1 MTVRRMDSLFTS
13 QTTIQHGIHQYQL
26 RINLDDGKIKEKHEL
41 RRAGSSLSIAAL
53 QSKLSLLRAS
63 MFERSI
69 ALDPVALQL
78 RRIGKALHDVDG
90 IRTDLTNFVGEVVAD
105 HILDS
110 AWRMVLSDCAKINY
124 EGSHEERAFWTRLGK
139 VHDLPVALAIARIER
154 LDTSEE
160 IPMVMC
166 NERRDAY
173 LVKENDKTKA
183 LSVRQGPWDVTALWM
198 TGRRMPVAF
207 FPIEYPKKEELG
219 TSLRFETQPFLD
231 QFFHWDHMWRQIGLP
246 QMCPM
251 IWTTPPKGLTQAELV
266 RCGRFRFS
274 FMVDGE
280 MAKALCD
287 LNPGDR
293 VTRQIQMVGDD
304 QRERTYMVHKI
315 DGVDDACVV
324 SNCVRR
330 RQDAQALVDMR
341 RKFAHVVDLGFMG
354 AIQQKAHSRPWLEAP
369 SADLVRGRLLIGFLT
384 LYLFEAF
391 NERFKKLAKDRKDL
405 SLPENATEVLGI
417 RFQRVLGRMEKG
429 HRLSNKPTEDFSAI
443 YRAFFPERAQ
453 ELREKENFASL
464 AHFVEER
471 DYTEPPKGRAPLD
484 QPIQAVLA
492 GLSLDDFD

>member
-13 QTTIQHGIHQYQL
+13 QATVNHGVHQYQL
-26 RINLDDGKIKEKHEL
+26 RIDLEEGKIKEKHVL
-41 RRAGSSLSIAAL
+41 RRQGMSLAIGAL
-53 QSKLSLLRAS
+53 QAKLSTLRAS

-69 ALDPVALQL
+69 ALDPVATQL
-78 RRIGKALHDVDG
+78 RRIGQSLQDVDG
-90 IRTDLTNFVGEVVAD
+90 IRSDLTNLLGEVVAE
-105 HILDS
+105 HVFNS
-110 AWRMVLSDCAKINY
+110 AWRMVLSDCAQIPY
-124 EGSHEERAFWTRLGK
+124 EGSNEERAFWTRLGK

-166 NERRDAY
+166 NERRQAY
-173 LVKENDKTKA
+173 LVKENEQTKA

-219 TSLRFETQPFLD
+219 QSLRFETQPFLD

-251 IWTTPPKGLTQAELV
+251 IWTTPPTGLTEHELV
-266 RCGRFRFS
+266 NCGRFRFS
-274 FMVDGE
+274 FLVHGE
-280 MAKALCD
+280 MAQSLCD

-293 VTRQIQMVGDD
+293 VTRQIQMVGAD
-304 QRERTYMVHKI
+304 QRERTYVVHKI
-315 DGVDDACVV
+315 DAMPESCVV

-330 RQDAQALVDMR
+330 RQDAQALVDMST
-341 RKFAHVVDLGFMG
+341 KFAHVVDLGFMG
-354 AIQQKAHSRPWLEAP
+354 AIQNKSNTRPWLEAP

-391 NERFKKLAKDRKDL
+391 NERVKKLQKDRKDIGT
-405 SLPENATEVLGI
+405 TEEVVRVLGT
-417 RFQRVLGRMEKG
+417 RFKRVLGRMEKG
-429 HRLSNKPTEDFSAI
+429 HHLSSKPTEAFDAV
-443 YRAFFPERAQ
+443 YRAFFPDRAEQ
-453 ELREKENFASL
+453 LREQENYASL

-471 DYTEPPKGRAPLD
+471 EYTEPPKGRAPLE